1 MNREDWKK
9 DANAQRKTIIF
20 GAVVAVA
27 LLWVW
32 YGGAVRSGLRD
43 MRARKPSPVVRAA
56 APAPVVAAAPPPPAP
71 VVVAAPPVPPPS
83 PEEVMQA
90 QIAEAVGPTSIWG
103 GFSPRPNLGPCAL
116 KISLT
121 AGADKGSYSA
131 DSSISCAS
139 VSPFRPGQR
148 SSVGALNTA
157 QLEAVP
163 VNAVFSGVVKDGA
176 IVLTQ
181 TKALNFSP
189 EGCNLQKLVLTPF
202 VGHLDATWEEAPK
215 DANAVN
221 KCGGGHVTLSRT
233 KTF

>member
-1 MNREDWKK
+1 MQFSEWKK
-9 DANAQRKTIIF
+9 DSTAQRKLYIF
-20 GAVVAVA
+20 VAVLGLSMGWLYFGNAARAA
-27 LLWVW
+27 L
-32 YGGAVRSGLRD
+32 RSRA
-43 MRARKPSPVVRAA
+43 ARKPSVVVRAA
-56 APAPVVAAAPPPPAP
+56 APVAVAPPPPAP
-71 VVVAAPPVPPPS
+71 VVVAAAPPPPPPS

-121 AGADKGSYSA
+121 AAADKGSYSA
-131 DSSISCAS
+131 DSSMSCANLS
-139 VSPFRPGQR
+139 RPGQR
-148 SSVGALNTA
+148 STISGMNNA

-181 TKALNFSP
+181 TKALNFTP
-189 EGCNLQKLVLTPF
+189 EGCNLRKVVLTPF

-215 DANAVN
+215 DASAVN

>member
-1 MNREDWKK
+1 MQFSEWKK
-9 DANAQRKTIIF
+9 DSNAQRKLYVF
-20 GAVVAVA
+20 VAVLGLSMGWLYFGNAARAA
-27 LLWVW
+27 LRSR
-32 YGGAVRSGLRD
+32 AV
-43 MRARKPSPVVRAA
+43 RKPSPVVRAA
-56 APAPVVAAAPPPPAP
+56 APVPVVAAAPPPPAP
-71 VVVAAPPVPPPS
+71 VVVAIPPVPPPS

-121 AGADKGSYSA
+121 AGTDKGSYSA
-131 DSSISCAS
+131 DSSMSCANL
-139 VSPFRPGQR
+139 SPFRPGQR
-148 SSVGALNTA
+148 STISGMNKA
-157 QLEAVP
+157 QLDAVP

-189 EGCNLQKLVLTPF
+189 EGCNLRKLVLTPF
-202 VGHLDATWEEAPK
+202 VGHLDATWEEAPE